1 MGCLRVLQK
10 QTILTVDNS
19 DIKKELK
26 YFAEKLYSLFI
37 FTNSYLNLMLSS
49 QHVCCMFIYLIQ
61 KAFEHII
68 NLSPEEL

>member
-26 YFAEKLYSLFI
+26 YFAEKLYSLFL
-37 FTNSYLNLMLSS
+37 FKSNAFLSA
-49 QHVCCMFIYLIQ
+49 C
-61 KAFEHII
+61 
-68 NLSPEEL
+68 EEVLQENRATMMH